1 MNDDIVFANRYR
13 IPSTRLQN
21 WNYSKNGYYYV
32 TICTKNRECYLGNIV
47 VKTQNIASLHDK
59 TCNQNK
65 FGPQSNNLA
74 SIIRGFKIGV
84 NKLVKNI
91 GEQFGWQSRYYDHV
105 IRNEKSL
112 RYIQQ
117 YIINNPKNWE
127 TENLF

>member
-1 MNDDIVFANRYR
+1 MFCALIMNDDIVFANRYR

-65 FGPQSNNLA
+65 FGQ
-74 SIIRGFKIGV
+74 
-84 NKLVKNI
+84 
-91 GEQFGWQSRYYDHV
+91 QFGWQSRYYDHV